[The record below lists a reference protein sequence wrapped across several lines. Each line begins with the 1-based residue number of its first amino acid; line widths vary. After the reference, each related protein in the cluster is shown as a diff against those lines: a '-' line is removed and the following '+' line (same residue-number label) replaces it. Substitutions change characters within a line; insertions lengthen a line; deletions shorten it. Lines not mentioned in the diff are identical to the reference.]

1 MFKQLCAAVVAGAVL
16 AAVGFTV
23 ADAAP
28 ADNHTNAEQISQLK
42 ARLDTAAGNRD
53 SAAVRSAADDLAPV
67 LAAVHQDLDRGVAPR
82 SAADPLAAAEQQNA
96 ELRTALTQ
104 KDDIFDSIK
113 QMVQKLIEQI
123 KQLLQQLL
131 GGNTPPTKPTK
142 PTSPTE
148 PTSPTAP
155 VGAPGGAPAPP
166 APAAP
171 IG

>member
-28 ADNHTNAEQISQLK
+28 ADNHTNAEQISRLQ
-42 ARLDTAAGNRD
+42 ARLDTAARNRD
-53 SAAVRSAADDLAPV
+53 SAAVRSAADDLVPV
-67 LAAVHQDLDRGVAPR
+67 LAAVHQDLDRGIAPR
-82 SAADPLAAAEQQNA
+82 TAADPLAATEQQNA
-96 ELRTALTQ
+96 ELRTALAQ

-113 QMVQKLIEQI
+113 QMVQKLIDQI

-131 GGNTPPTKPTK
+131 GGNTSPTK
-142 PTSPTE
+142 PTSPTA
-148 PTSPTAP
+148 PT
-155 VGAPGGAPAPP
+155 APGGAPAPP
-166 APAAP
+166 AP